1 LAEVAAL
8 KAPRPTG
15 AAKTLVKL
23 QGNYLEED
31 ELELLLATLR
41 YPVHRT
47 WVRVQAD
54 AVLRVNECLG
64 LRWGDVDLDE
74 RTLRVAGIKTAASVR
89 MTPLTR
95 KAAAAL
101 AEWREAWTVEAKRDP
116 GPADPV
122 WIWAGERIH
131 TPPRAIVRASE
142 KMGRR
147 ITVRGLRHT
156 GATRI
161 GRKAGVSPADLQAIG
176 GWASPLIPLQI
187 YSHVND
193 QRKREVIAKLDEEG

>member
-1 LAEVAAL
+1 
-8 KAPRPTG
+8 
-15 AAKTLVKL
+15 
-23 QGNYLEED
+23 
-31 ELELLLATLR
+31 
-41 YPVHRT
+41 
-47 WVRVQAD
+47 
-54 AVLRVNECLG
+54 
-64 LRWGDVDLDE
+64 
-74 RTLRVAGIKTAASVR
+74 

-95 KAAAAL
+95 KAATAL
-101 AEWREAWTVEAKRDP
+101 AEWRVAWTREMGWEPRPEDP
-116 GPADPV
+116 LWV
-122 WIWAGERIH
+122 WAHARIH

-142 KMGRR
+142 RIGRR

>member
-1 LAEVAAL
+1 MGRE
-8 KAPRPTG
+8 P
-15 AAKTLVKL
+15 
-23 QGNYLEED
+23 ED
-31 ELELLLATLR
+31 NDRL
-41 YPVHRT
+41 
-47 WVRVQAD
+47 WV
-54 AVLRVNECLG
+54 
-64 LRWGDVDLDE
+64 
-74 RTLRVAGIKTAASVR
+74 
-89 MTPLTR
+89 
-95 KAAAAL
+95 
-101 AEWREAWTVEAKRDP
+101 WRRGT
-116 GPADPV
+116 
-122 WIWAGERIH
+122 IH

-161 GRKAGVSPADLQAIG
+161 GRKAGGSPADLQAIG